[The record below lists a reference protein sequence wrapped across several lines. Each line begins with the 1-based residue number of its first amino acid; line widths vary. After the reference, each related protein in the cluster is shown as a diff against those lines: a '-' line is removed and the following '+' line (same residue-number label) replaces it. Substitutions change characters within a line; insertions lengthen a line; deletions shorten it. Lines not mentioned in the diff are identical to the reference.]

1 MSENTATADSIYTK
15 STVGSH
21 RLRRYPHNRITKS
34 TKTMGGRMLN
44 GENRRTTYFVL
55 SILLVSSLPMLS
67 NVSADDVGIP
77 SDLQAQDI
85 DVSFDNVS
93 ETTTVTWRN
102 IAQAGGNLD
111 LYAELWDATYH
122 VFRHDSP
129 ITPANIDE
137 LTPWHSVIACDQ
149 NEITQ
154 SLNCRSAGNNPHPGH
169 SATFQVG
176 AGTDGDF
183 YYAITT
189 EHGNG
194 SITTPLEFNASSLYE
209 PVNEV
214 TTPIRSPYN
223 VQATFNPGTSQ
234 TTIQW
239 INYNSINP
247 ILPETGADALQINIW
262 QTDFEVKRS
271 NGAQLITPG
280 TPGVT
285 KLATVSPTT
294 TQYVLDVQPNTN
306 REVFYS
312 VTYLL
317 PNWTEDG
324 NDYEDIRFLSNN
336 AMTNPLLEDNTP
348 PADVNSV
355 AALFIPSQDGTGYTT
370 ITWDG
375 LFTETNEEY
384 RIYRHGEYFTSTND
398 PYAQLI
404 TTVSEAAD
412 DDLDGTFNFSYNI
425 PFNTYGDFIYCVVVV
440 DQYGA
445 YNTDISPSSCAEV
458 DEDSDQDWIKEPTNV
473 NATFLGNQ
481 TTRVTWKD
489 QVGVEGERYH
499 IWRGTWRVQGAQ
511 FNGEN
516 GSLTWMGSV
525 PDGVEQFDVT
535 LEEGQYTDSAHYFV
549 ISEAVYNCQGCNGTM
564 FYNELV
570 QNWDGPVVEDT
581 EQPLTPRIL
590 PINMLG
596 ELKVVDLEW
605 ENDLKESG
613 ENYYIYRHFGDP
625 FGDSEFQI
633 SNYTDE
639 GWEFY
644 EGPISE
650 NSFATMIRQIP
661 VPLDTQRDV
670 WYAVIIADSFGNINP
685 TILPG
690 SNALMVT
697 EDTQAPIISYY
708 ITDEDGV
715 PLSSTALVRGEY
727 TLRIEVSEILD
738 EFPIINISTSSG
750 GSLTGGAETAM
761 VLQSLNTNNPNKG
774 PEYFHAF
781 TIAPS
786 TTAGDVRITINLT
799 DLVLNNVE
807 REITEF
813 SIDAKAP
820 QVTIFS
826 PTSRSD
832 GAKYLFGNEIKVVAG
847 ATDDV
852 GVVSMQIRFV
862 QNYGTSDLFTE
873 PWRDVTDLTINEE
886 GDWTIQMEF
895 NSANYLPGV
904 HELSVKAVDSAGNE
918 KITKVQFVTD
928 NCVQRQSDGA
938 TVCDYSDPVQE
949 DAETIYPELNATD
962 PPYMIA
968 WVTAGVS
975 LLAVLVSLLVISTT
989 MAAPKKKKGDEDD
1002 VGDDW
1007 MNEFIGTSAEPD
1019 MAAITGTAPAEN
1031 KSESKSTQAVDDDD
1045 PFAVNVVQPKRRRK
1059 KKASDDDDD
1068 DDDDGEDE
1076 EVDWEEGESP
1086 RKRPRKRRAPARKR
1100 PARRKR
1106 SD

>member
-1 MSENTATADSIYTK
+1 MMSESSCTAGRIFGK
-15 STVGSH
+15 STVDLH
-21 RLRRYPHNRITKS
+21 RLRRYPHNGITKS
-34 TKTMGGRMLN
+34 TRLMGGRMLN

-67 NVSADDVGIP
+67 TVSASDVGTP
-77 SDLQAQDI
+77 SDLQAQEI
-85 DVSFDNVS
+85 DVTFDNVS

-122 VFRHDSP
+122 VYRHDAP
-129 ITPANIDE
+129 ITPANIGD
-137 LTPWHSVIACDQ
+137 LTPWHSVIACD
-149 NEITQ
+149 EDDISQ
-154 SLNCRSAGNNPHPGH
+154 SLDCRSAGSNPHPGH

-194 SITTPLEFNASSLYE
+194 TISAPLDFNASSLYE

-223 VQATFNPGTSQ
+223 VQANFNPATSQ

-247 ILPETGADALQINIW
+247 ILPETGSDALQINIW
-262 QTDFEVKRS
+262 QTDFRVERS
-271 NGAQLITPG
+271 NGASILAPG
-280 TPGVT
+280 AQGVT
-285 KLATVSPTT
+285 KLATVSPTS
-294 TQYVLDVQPNTN
+294 TQYVLDVPPLTN

-317 PNWTEDG
+317 PNWTQDG
-324 NDYEDIRFLSNN
+324 SDYEDIRFLSNN
-336 AMTNPLLEDNTP
+336 AMSNALLEDNTP
-348 PADVNSV
+348 PSDVNSV
-355 AALFIPSQDGTGYTT
+355 SAIFVPYQNGTGYTT

-375 LFTETNEEY
+375 LFTEVNEQY
-384 RIYRHGEYFTSTND
+384 RIYRHGEYFNSTNN

-412 DDLDGTFNFSYNI
+412 DDLDGSFNFSYNI
-425 PFNTYGDFIYCVVVV
+425 PFNTYGNFIYCVVVV

-445 YNTDISPSSCAEV
+445 YNTDVSTSSCADV
-458 DEDSDQDWIKEPTNV
+458 DEDSDQDWVKEPTNV

-489 QVGVEGERYH
+489 QVGIEGERYH
-499 IWRGTWRVQGAQ
+499 IWRGTWRVQGPE
-511 FNGEN
+511 FNGQN
-516 GSLTWMGSV
+516 GSLIWMGSV

-535 LEEGQYTDSAHYFV
+535 LEEGGYTDSAHYFV
-549 ISEAVYNCQGCNGTM
+549 VSEAVYNCLGCEGTM
-564 FYNELV
+564 IYTDLV

-581 EQPLTPRIL
+581 EQPLSSRINQL
-590 PINMLG
+590 NMLG

-605 ENDLKESG
+605 ENSLKEAD

-639 GWEFY
+639 GWELL
-644 EGPISE
+644 EGPIAE

-661 VPLDTQRDV
+661 VPIDSQRDV

-697 EDTQAPIISYY
+697 EDTQPPMISYY
-708 ITDEDGV
+708 VEDEDGV
-715 PLSSTALVRGEY
+715 PVADTALVRGEY
-727 TLRIEVSEILD
+727 TLRIEVSETLD
-738 EFPIINISTSSG
+738 EFPLINITTSSG
-750 GSLTGGAETAM
+750 GSLTGGSETAM
-761 VLQSLNTNNPNKG
+761 ILQSQNTNNPNKG
-774 PEYFHAF
+774 PEYFQTF

-786 TTAGDVRITINLT
+786 TKAGDVTITINLT
-799 DLVLNNVE
+799 DMVLNGVD
-807 REITEF
+807 RVITDF
-813 SIDAKAP
+813 SIDAQSP
-820 QVTIFS
+820 EVTIFS
-826 PTSRSD
+826 PTSKSD
-832 GAKYLFGNEIKVVAG
+832 GAKYLFGNDIKVIAG

-862 QNYGTSDLFTE
+862 QNYGTSELFTE
-873 PWRDVTDLTINEE
+873 PWRDVTGLTLNED
-886 GDWTIQMEF
+886 GDWTIEMVF
-895 NSANYLPGV
+895 NSANYLPGI

-918 KITKVQFVTD
+918 KISKVQFVTD
-928 NCVQRQSDGA
+928 NCVQRVSDGA
-938 TVCDYSDPVQE
+938 TICTYSNPVEEDP
-949 DAETIYPELNATD
+949 ETIYPELNATD

-975 LLAVLVSLLVISTT
+975 LLAVLVSLVVISSA

-1007 MNEFIGTSAEPD
+1007 MNEFIGTSSEPD
-1019 MAAITGTAPAEN
+1019 MAAITGTAPADN

-1059 KKASDDDDD
+1059 KKAADDD

-1076 EVDWEEGESP
+1076 EVDWEEGEAP
-1086 RKRPRKRRAPARKR
+1086 RKKPRRRRAPTRKK

-1106 SD
+1106 S